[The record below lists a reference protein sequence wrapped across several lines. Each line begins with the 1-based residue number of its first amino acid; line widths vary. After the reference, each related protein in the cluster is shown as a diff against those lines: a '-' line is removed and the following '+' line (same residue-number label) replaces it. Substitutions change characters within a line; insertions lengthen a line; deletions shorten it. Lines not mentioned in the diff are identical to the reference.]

1 MDSRGYGRKG
11 AACSRVVLGMGELQ
25 PTHLLL
31 LAFVALVLFGGP
43 RLAQAGKGLGEG
55 IRNFRKALRDDAPPG
70 GHE

>member
-1 MDSRGYGRKG
+1 ML
-11 AACSRVVLGMGELQ
+11 ACCPGMGELQ